1 MLYLISILFIITLT
15 LSIIAF
21 KVKGLSILIITIPLL
36 IMYLKI
42 DKKKKKKTGNN
53 ISERKEVK
61 VVSSRSKKR
70 SSSKEKTKIFKLIKF
85 KKEKKEEKDKKRK
98 KKDTSKINDTKRKN
112 KTKVK
117 ETQKRKKAKS
127 TKKRRIFRKII
138 TVILCLGIFGI
149 TCVLAFFTYV
159 VLSCGDFDPEAF
171 KNQEQTVIYDKDGEI
186 ITTLGEQK
194 REEVDYD
201 ELPQVLIDAL
211 IATED
216 SRFFQHNGVDT
227 ARFLKATALQLI
239 GHDDAGGAS
248 TLTMQTV
255 KNNLTKKDSKEGK
268 IDKLVRKFKDVYLSV
283 FFMEKKYSKE
293 EILEMYVNDS
303 GLGGMIYGVG
313 EASKYYFGK
322 TVSELSL
329 PEASLLAGMYQAPT
343 KYNPYNNPENAK
355 ARRTIVLKL
364 MEHHGYITKEER
376 EMAEAVTIESMLVGT
391 AKKADYQGYIDTV
404 IEEVER
410 KTGNNPSK
418 VSMKI
423 YTAMDRSVQDGINK
437 VLNGE
442 AYSGWVDNEVQAGIA
457 ITNVND
463 GTIIAI
469 GAGRNRQAGDWNYAT
484 QAHRQ
489 PGSTAKPLFDYG
501 PGFEYNNFSTYTL
514 FNDEPWQYTSGP
526 SVGNWDGQYQGLIT
540 LRQALS
546 VSRNVPALKAFQ
558 QVDKKNIANFV
569 NGLGLD
575 VAYSTSS
582 SNYKVYDNGADNYLN
597 EAYSI
602 GGMSYGVTPLDMA
615 EAYACFANGGYH
627 IKTHA
632 VTKIEYRSTGEIV
645 EFNEDREKVM
655 SDSTAYLVNNVL
667 KYAVDYAFNGG
678 AKVYGMSVA
687 AKTGTSNLDDATIRA
702 KGLPAGAVNDLWTV
716 AYTPEHAIALWYGY
730 TKVDKDHYLSG
741 ASAPKDNVM
750 NSIMQFVPRTTKTW
764 EMPSSVVAVTVEKE
778 TWPAMLP
785 SAYTPSDMKITEYF
799 KRGTQPTEIS
809 PRYEKLDDVTN
820 LKSTKV
826 TNGYELTW
834 NWKVPNVLDNT
845 YLTKYFSNSVFGNQS
860 STYLGKRLE
869 YNSNTLG
876 ENGFSIYEKDTSGN
890 IKNLAFVTEN
900 KYTYKPTKVGNV
912 TLIVKA
918 EYKNF
923 KDNASN
929 GIETKITINNN
940 DIPDT
945 SGLVIT
951 LSGNKMETIDKN
963 NNEKYIDSG
972 IIVKYNGKEV
982 TKDTQITYILGTKTY
997 NTKEA
1002 LEAAVNLLPEETY
1015 ELKYKAT
1022 YKGNDMIKEVY
1033 TTSLARTIKIIDK
1046 KGNNENDEN
1055 NGNGENNENNEGDN

>member
-1 MLYLISILFIITLT
+1 MYFKINII
-15 LSIIAF
+15 
-21 KVKGLSILIITIPLL
+21 
-36 IMYLKI
+36 
-42 DKKKKKKTGNN
+42 KKKGKNIDIEN
-53 ISERKEVK
+53 ISEGKEVE
-61 VVSSRSKKR
+61 VVSSRNRNRKRKLNIKKIFSNLKEKITSIKLPKIKKENNNKIEEIR
-70 SSSKEKTKIFKLIKF
+70 KEKTSTNKKIK
-85 KKEKKEEKDKKRK
+85 KKRK
-98 KKDTSKINDTKRKN
+98 TSDKN
-112 KTKVK
+112 K
-117 ETQKRKKAKS
+117 KS
-127 TKKRRIFRKII
+127 ILRKIL
-138 TVILCLGIFGI
+138 TILLGLGIFGI
-149 TCVLAFFTYV
+149 ASILLLFVYIV
-159 VLSCGDFDPEAF
+159 ISCGDFDPEAF
-171 KNQEQTVIYDKDGEI
+171 KNQEQTVIYDKDGGI
-186 ITTLGEQK
+186 IATLGDQK
-194 REEVDYD
+194 REEVKYE
-201 ELPQVLIDAL
+201 ELPEVLIDAL

-255 KNNLTKKDSKEGK
+255 KNNLTKKDNKEGK
-268 IDKLVRKFKDVYLSV
+268 IEKLIRKFKDVYLSV
-283 FFMEKKYSKE
+283 FFMEKRYTKE

-355 ARRTIVLKL
+355 ARRTTVLKL
-364 MEHHGYITKEER
+364 MKHHGYITEEER
-376 EMAEAVTIESMLVGT
+376 LMAEAVPIESMLVGT
-391 AKKADYQGYIDTV
+391 GSKADYQGYIDTV
-404 IEEVER
+404 IEEVEK
-410 KTGNNPSK
+410 KTGNNPTQ

-423 YTAMDRSVQDGINK
+423 YTAMDREVQDGINK

-442 AYSGWVDNEVQAGIA
+442 SYTGWVDDEIQAGIA

-514 FNDEPWQYTSGP
+514 FNDEPWTYTNGP
-526 SVGNWDGQYQGLIT
+526 AVGNWDGSYQGLIT

-575 VAYSTSS
+575 IAYSTSS
-582 SNYKVYDNGADNYLN
+582 SNYKTYDNGADNLLN
-597 EAYSI
+597 EAYAI

-627 IKTHA
+627 IETHA
-632 VTKIEYRSTGEIV
+632 VTKIEYRSTGEVV
-645 EFNEDREKVM
+645 EFDEDEEKVM
-655 SDSTAYLVNNVL
+655 SDATAYLMNNTL

-678 AKVYGMSVA
+678 AKVAGMSVA
-687 AKTGTSNLDDATIRA
+687 AKTGTSNLDEATIKA
-702 KGLPAGAVNDLWTV
+702 KGLPDGVVNDLWTV

-730 TKVDKDHYLSG
+730 TKVDKDHFLWG
-741 ASAPKDNVM
+741 ASAPKDAVM
-750 NSIMQFVPRTTKTW
+750 RAVMQYVPRTTKTW
-764 EMPSSVVAVTVEKE
+764 EVPSSVVQVTVERE

-799 KRGTQPTEIS
+799 KKGTQPTEVS

-820 LKSTKV
+820 LKATKV
-826 TNGYELTW
+826 ANGYELTW

-845 YLTKYFSNSVFGNQS
+845 YLTKYFSNSVYGNGS
-860 STYLGKRLE
+860 SAYLGRRLE
-869 YNSNTLG
+869 YNESTLG
-876 ENGFSIYEKDTSGN
+876 GNGFGIYKKDANGNLERITFTKDT
-890 IKNLAFVTEN
+890 
-900 KYTYKPTKVGNV
+900 KYTYKPTTNGNI
-912 TLIVKA
+912 TLVVKA
-918 EYKNF
+918 EYGSF

-929 GIETKITINNN
+929 GIETKINVENIDNNTNTNGLKLSLVGNKIVTITKGDTYTDRGITATYDGKDVTKELKIAYKINN
-940 DIPDT
+940 
-945 SGLVIT
+945 
-951 LSGNKMETIDKN
+951 
-963 NNEKYIDSG
+963 
-972 IIVKYNGKEV
+972 
-982 TKDTQITYILGTKTY
+982 ITYD
-997 NTKEA
+997 TKEK
-1002 LEAAVNLLPEETY
+1002 LEEAVNNLNIGSYDLRYTI
-1015 ELKYKAT
+1015 T
-1022 YKGNDMIKEVY
+1022 YKTN
-1033 TTSLARTIKIIDK
+1033 TTSTTRTIKIEEKQSD
-1046 KGNNENDEN
+1046 NEQ
-1055 NGNGENNENNEGDN
+1055 NEE

>member
-1 MLYLISILFIITLT
+1 MKYTKYIVALLFIASLI
-15 LSIIAF
+15 LSIIVY
-21 KVKGLSILIITIPLL
+21 KVKGLLILIITVPLI
-36 IMYLKI
+36 IMYYKI
-42 DKKKKKKTGNN
+42 KIKKDKKEPDNN
-53 ISERKEVK
+53 ISEGKEVE
-61 VVSSRSKKR
+61 VVSSRNRKK
-70 SSSKEKTKIFKLIKF
+70 KINIKGILQKLKF
-85 KKEKKEEKDKKRK
+85 KKKEKVVDKQK
-98 KKDTSKINDTKRKN
+98 KVKTN
-112 KTKVK
+112 KTKD
-117 ETQKRKKAKS
+117 KRKGNNKKKAL
-127 TKKRRIFRKII
+127 RRILTII
-138 TVILCLGIFGI
+138 LGLGILGVAA
-149 TCVLAFFTYV
+149 TLLFFVYI

-171 KNQEQTVIYDKDGEI
+171 KNQEQTVIYDKDGGI
-186 ITTLGEQK
+186 IATLGDQK

-201 ELPQVLIDAL
+201 ELPEVLIDAI

-255 KNNLTKKDSKEGK
+255 KNNLTKKDNKEGK
-268 IDKLVRKFKDVYLSV
+268 IEKLVRKFKDVYLSV

-329 PEASLLAGMYQAPT
+329 PEAALLAGMYQAPT

-355 ARRTIVLKL
+355 ARRTTVLKL

-376 EMAEAVTIESMLVGT
+376 EMAEAVSIESMLVGT

-404 IEEVER
+404 IEEVEN

-423 YTAMDRSVQDGINK
+423 YTAMDREVQDGINK

-442 AYSGWVDNEVQAGIA
+442 AYDGWADDEIQAGIA

-514 FNDEPWQYTSGP
+514 FNDEPWTYTNGP
-526 SVGNWDGQYQGLIT
+526 SVGNWDSQYQGLIT

-569 NGLGLD
+569 NGLGID

-582 SNYKVYDNGADNYLN
+582 SNYKTYDNGADNLLN
-597 EAYSI
+597 EAYAI

-627 IKTHA
+627 IETHA
-632 VTKIEYRSTGEIV
+632 VTKIEYRDTGEVV
-645 EFNEDREKVM
+645 EFDEEKEKVM
-655 SDSTAYLVNNVL
+655 SDATAYLMNNVL

-687 AKTGTSNLDDATIRA
+687 AKTGTSNLDEATIRA
-702 KGLPAGAVNDLWTV
+702 KGLPAGVVNDLWTV

-730 TKVDKDHYLSG
+730 TKVDQDHFLWG
-741 ASAPKDNVM
+741 ASGPKDEVM
-750 NSIMQFVPRTTKTW
+750 KEIMKYVPRTTKTW
-764 EMPSSVVAVTVEKE
+764 EMPSSVVSVTVEKD
-778 TWPAMLP
+778 TWPAQLP
-785 SAYTPSDMKITEYF
+785 SAYTPSDMKVTEYF
-799 KRGTQPTEIS
+799 KRGTQPTEVS
-809 PRYEKLDDVTN
+809 QRYEKFSDVTN
-820 LKSTKV
+820 LKATK
-826 TNGYELTW
+826 TSNSYELTW
-834 NWKVPNVLDNT
+834 NWKVPEILDNT

-860 STYLGKRLE
+860 SEYLGKRLE
-869 YNSNTLG
+869 YNTNTLG
-876 ENGFSIYEKDTSGN
+876 GNGFGIYEKDSSGN
-890 IKNLAFVTEN
+890 LKLIDFVTDT
-900 KYTYKPTKVGNV
+900 KYTYKPTKTGNV
-912 TLIVKA
+912 TLVVKA

-929 GIETKITINNN
+929 GIETKITVDSIETNT
-940 DIPDT
+940 PT
-945 SGLVIT
+945 SNKLKLT
-951 LSGNKMETIDKN
+951 LKGNKTEELIKG
-963 NNEKYIDSG
+963 EKYLDAG
-972 IIVKYNGKEV
+972 VTATYEDKDV
-982 TKDTQITYILGTKTY
+982 TKDIVITYKINNKTY
-997 NTKEA
+997 QTKEQ
-1002 LEAAVNLLPEETY
+1002 LEEAINNLDIGTY
-1015 ELKYKAT
+1015 DLRYTVT
-1022 YKGNDMIKEVY
+1022 YKTDTTSTTRKINIKEKN
-1033 TTSLARTIKIIDK
+1033 TD
-1046 KGNNENDEN
+1046 NERE
-1055 NGNGENNENNEGDN
+1055 